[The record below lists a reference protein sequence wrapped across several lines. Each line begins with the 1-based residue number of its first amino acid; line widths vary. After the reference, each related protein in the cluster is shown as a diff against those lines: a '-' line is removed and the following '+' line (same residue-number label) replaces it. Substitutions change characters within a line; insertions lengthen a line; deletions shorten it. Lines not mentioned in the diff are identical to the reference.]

1 MVKVRL
7 EIIYRSDSISLFLQ
21 QLIAH
26 VDTPSETV
34 SIFLSK
40 IQTQTCLCKRVIK
53 RFRTHTK
60 FTVRHHPHRAV
71 TYDYAWRSV

>member
-1 MVKVRL
+1 MVKVRV

-60 FTVRHHPHRAV
+60 FTVRRRPHRAV
-71 TYDYAWRSV
+71 TYGYAWRSV